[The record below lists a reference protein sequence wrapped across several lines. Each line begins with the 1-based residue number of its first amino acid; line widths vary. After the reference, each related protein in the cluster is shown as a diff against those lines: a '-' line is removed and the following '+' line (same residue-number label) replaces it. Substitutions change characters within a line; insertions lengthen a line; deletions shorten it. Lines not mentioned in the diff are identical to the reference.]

1 MAPPGYVGVTPTP
14 MGMAN
19 LKRTAGVERA
29 ALTAIVAVAVLAV
42 VGAVVGRTVVDDA
55 DAFLAGTTDQDQFI
69 EAIAPYLLLSFV
81 EGLAI
86 LASAILVMVWMYRI
100 AKNHALLHRGATW
113 GPGWAIGG
121 WLLPPVLYIIPFLMF
136 RELWKASDP
145 DVPIGGEWR
154 TGRVPSIVP
163 IWFVLYG
170 IVPIVLFAF
179 QTTDVL
185 SAFAASETEMAEQ
198 ITGGQGPA
206 VAGVVATVAAAAAFV
221 VMARG
226 LGRRHR
232 RLTGEDLA

>member
-14 MGMAN
+14 MGMTT

-29 ALTAIVAVAVLAV
+29 ALTLVVAVAVLSV
-42 VGAVVGRTVVDDA
+42 LGLVLGRTVVDDA
-55 DAFLAGTTDQDQFI
+55 DAFLAGTTDQDAFI

-86 LASAILVMVWMYRI
+86 VASAILVIVWMHRI

-121 WLLPPVLYIIPFLMF
+121 WFLPPVLYIIPFLMF

-154 TGRVPSIVP
+154 DGRVAPIVS
-163 IWFVLYG
+163 IWFVLYSV
-170 IVPIVLFAF
+170 VPVVLLAF
-179 QTTDVL
+179 QTSDVM

-206 VAGVVATVAAAAAFV
+206 VAGVLATIAGAAAFV

-226 LGRRHR
+226 IGARHR
-232 RLTGEDLA
+232 QLTGEDLA